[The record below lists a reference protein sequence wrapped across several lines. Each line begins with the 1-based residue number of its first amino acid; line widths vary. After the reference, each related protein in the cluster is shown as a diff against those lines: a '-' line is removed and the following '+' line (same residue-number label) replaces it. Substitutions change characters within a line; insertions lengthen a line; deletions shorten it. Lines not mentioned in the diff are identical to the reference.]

1 MKSFDIF
8 EKLRLVQRSL
18 LDLGS
23 QVFRLRQKVQD
34 VKDFNE
40 EFVKAM
46 DALKNLLDEKDV
58 ISKEEFESTVDLRA
72 IMRGMTESIDPDQD
86 RTTSPEKTKT
96 LPN

>member
-1 MKSFDIF
+1 MKSFDLF

-46 DALKNLLDEKDV
+46 DALKNLLDEKELV
-58 ISKEEFESTVDLRA
+58 SKEEFDATVDLRT
-72 IMRGMTESIDPDQD
+72 IMRGMADTFESDHD
-86 RTTSPEKTKT
+86 RADSDANNKN

>member
-18 LDLGS
+18 LDMGS

-46 DALKNLLDEKDV
+46 DALKTLLDEKELV
-58 ISKEEFESTVDLRA
+58 SKEEFDSTIDLRA
-72 IMRGMTESIDPDQD
+72 IMRGMSESFDAEREPVEA
-86 RTTSPEKTKT
+86 RNKN

>member
-1 MKSFDIF
+1 MKSFDLF

-34 VKDFNE
+34 VNDFNE

-46 DALKNLLDEKDV
+46 DALKNLLDEKDLV
-58 ISKEEFESTVDLRA
+58 SKEEFESTVDLRA
-72 IMRGMTESIDPDQD
+72 IMRGMGDFESDVDQAD
-86 RTTSPEKTKT
+86 RSKKVKS